1 MTILV
6 FASLFYEN
14 KFFAY
19 YLEFFRALSV
29 VALVYLG
36 NLNFVQEMI
45 LGHAIIAGV
54 LSGYAILT
62 RKNENANEAHE
73 AS

>member
-1 MTILV
+1 MV
-6 FASLFYEN
+6 
-14 KFFAY
+14 
-19 YLEFFRALSV
+19 
-29 VALVYLG
+29 LVYLG